1 MMRKIVDEQRVR
13 QGGRG
18 RPVFL
23 VLIGSFLLL
32 GLYLVGMMV
41 WSGSESPTSPSQDAS
56 RQAASPSA
64 SSSNSSGTPAANPAY
79 PAPASPTANPSA
91 TGSTGAT
98 SR

>member
-1 MMRKIVDEQRVR
+1 MRKIVDDSRAR
-13 QGGRG
+13 QGAKG

-23 VLIGSFLLL
+23 VLLGSFLLI

-41 WSGSESPTSPSQDAS
+41 WSGSESPTQPSQDAS
-56 RQAASPSA
+56 RQAVSPSA
-64 SSSNSSGTPAANPAY
+64 SSSNTSGTPSANPAY

-98 SR
+98 NR

>member
-1 MMRKIVDEQRVR
+1 MRKIVDEQRAR

-41 WSGSESPTSPSQDAS
+41 WSGSESPTNPSQDAS

-64 SSSNSSGTPAANPAY
+64 SSSNASGTPAANPAY
-79 PAPASPTANPSA
+79 PAPASPTANPPA

>member
-1 MMRKIVDEQRVR
+1 MRKIVDEQRAR

-56 RQAASPSA
+56 RQATSPSA
-64 SSSNSSGTPAANPAY
+64 SSSNTSGTPSANPAY
-79 PAPASPTANPSA
+79 PAPATQTANPSA
-91 TGSTGAT
+91 TGSTGTPA
-98 SR
+98 R

>member
-1 MMRKIVDEQRVR
+1 MRKIVEDDRAR
-13 QGGRG
+13 QGGKG

-41 WSGSESPTSPSQDAS
+41 WSGSESPNSPSQDAS
-56 RQAASPSA
+56 RQSASPPAAS
-64 SSSNSSGTPAANPAY
+64 SNTSQTPAANPAY
-79 PAPASPTANPSA
+79 PAPASPSA

-98 SR
+98 NR